1 MDKIIKDYR
10 KFSRITAIPFDW
22 LRAGLVAAVF
32 ALTGMYARPGF
43 QIAAIVLT
51 AGMVGISL
59 YATLNS
65 LIFAERR
72 FKKRMFALPEKEC
85 SDIANQYESAVNFG
99 YRWFLEEYLLYFTN
113 TRIVLIKYS
122 EILSAELK
130 RNKLILQLS
139 SGKPAKID
147 LTPNDNP
154 AVFLAAMRSKNPQI
168 SVILNGKVVESME
181 NKKQNTQ

>member
-10 KFSRITAIPFDW
+10 RFSRFTLPFDW
-22 LRAGLVAAVF
+22 LRAALVAAVF

-43 QIAAIVLT
+43 QIAAIILT

-59 YATLNS
+59 YATLNA
-65 LIFAERR
+65 LIFAEYR
-72 FKKRMFALPEKEC
+72 FKKRMSALSEKER
-85 SDIANQYESAVNFG
+85 SDIANQYENAANFG
-99 YRWFLEEYLLYFTN
+99 YRWFPEEYLLYFTN
-113 TRIVLIKYS
+113 TEIVMLNYS

-139 SGKPAKID
+139 SGKSAKMD
-147 LTPNDNP
+147 LSPDDNP
-154 AVFLAAMRSKNPQI
+154 AVLVAAMRSKNPSI

-181 NKKQNTQ
+181 NK

>member
-1 MDKIIKDYR
+1 MDRIIKDYR
-10 KFSRITAIPFDW
+10 RFSRFSLPFDW
-22 LRAGLVAAVF
+22 LRAALVAATF
-32 ALTGMYARPGF
+32 ALTGMFSRPGF
-43 QIAAIVLT
+43 RVAAIILT

-59 YATLNS
+59 YATLNA
-65 LIFAERR
+65 LVFAERR
-72 FKKRMFALPEKEC
+72 FKKRMSALPEKER
-85 SDIANQYESAVNFG
+85 SDIVNQFENAVNFG

-147 LTPNDNP
+147 LSPDENP
-154 AVFLAAMRSKNPQI
+154 AVLVAAMRSKNPDI

-181 NKKQNTQ
+181 NKKEKT